1 MTNSNKRLILYGL
14 TATIIIVGVIAIL
27 VVGGRGTKDDPA
39 SSTSFS
45 SQSEPA
51 SGSSETVPS
60 NENSTFHEIQFGDTE
75 TMLGH
80 SEYASLNIK
89 EDQLSVVES
98 KQLVPMQGDSGPIKT
113 ETGHQLY
120 RSPVEEE
127 SYVGAEEG
135 ADEPANYIIS
145 GYSLM
150 LVQNGVIEDRG
161 FLREEG
167 TGERIHVVQNST
179 AKDNFLKSWNNGQAI
194 LNGDTKGEK
203 GSVIIDG
210 CLTPYQ
216 YTEKNGEIYFNLA
229 EVANE
234 ICSIAPYKEESGYV
248 TVYPNEFFSIQIPT
262 TAAAGVNPEAFDIVG
277 DTFLFRGWNGNNFE
291 YRAPVLDYLHP
302 EISVHDASRMFG
314 WRFYTDGDVLSIV
327 SDPLNV
333 SDNVVV
339 YANGGSMG
347 YQTVM
352 EQDADGRMWMRTYAD
367 GVLIDE
373 MELTQEMVDAAVKDT
388 EQSEA
393 SSETP
398 TEVPIETP
406 TEVPTE

>member
-14 TATIIIVGVIAIL
+14 TAVIIIIGVIAML
-27 VVGGRGTKDDPA
+27 VVGGRGAKDVPA
-39 SSTSFS
+39 PSTSSS
-45 SQSEPA
+45 SQSEPT
-51 SGSSETVPS
+51 SGSMDTGPS
-60 NENSTFHEIQFGDTE
+60 DENGKFHEIEFGDTE

-89 EDQLSVVES
+89 EDQLSVVDS
-98 KQLVPMQGDSGPIKT
+98 KQLVPVQGDSGPIKT

-127 SYVGAEEG
+127 FYAGAEEG
-135 ADEPANYIIS
+135 TDEPANYIIS

-179 AKDNFLKSWNNGQAI
+179 AKDNFLKAWNDGQAI
-194 LNGDTKGEK
+194 LNGDTQGEK
-203 GSVIIDG
+203 GSIIIDG
-210 CLTPYQ
+210 CLTSYQ

-262 TAAAGVNPEAFDIVG
+262 TAAAGINPEAFNIVG

-302 EISVHDASRMFG
+302 EISAHNASRMFG
-314 WRFYTDGDVLSIV
+314 WRFYTDGEVLSIV

-333 SDNVVV
+333 NDNVVI

-347 YQTVM
+347 YQTVL

-367 GVLIDE
+367 GVLVDE
-373 MELTQEMVDAAVKDT
+373 MELTQEMVDAAVTDT

-393 SSETP
+393 P
-398 TEVPIETP
+398 TEAPGEPPAEIPSEAA
-406 TEVPTE
+406 TE